1 MHRLL
6 RRLVLLPSIA
16 IALVVPAVAPA
27 GALAA
32 SDFPVGWRAFHTYPE
47 MVADIHAVAAAHPD
61 IVRVFSIGQSYQGR
75 QLWAAKVS
83 DNVNTDENE
92 PEVLFDGLHH
102 SDEHMGLEMTLHIL
116 HWLAD
121 GYGSNT
127 RITNIVNS
135 REVWII
141 FAVNPDGA
149 TFDIKNGH
157 FHFWR
162 KNRQPTPGSSAIGT
176 DLNRNYSYHWGIAGR
191 TSRNPEAITYH
202 GPKPF
207 SAPETRAY
215 RDFLASRV
223 VGGRQQIRAAI
234 TFHEAGRLVMWPY
247 GYTKKN
253 VPADMTAQDEAALRK
268 IGRHMARTNGY
279 KPEQG
284 SDLYITRGGSRDY
297 LYGHVPDLHVHVRDV
312 EPRLPEVDVH
322 RARDV
327 AQPGSRPLPRPST
340 PGARWR
346 VLGADVRAARC
357 GAFDDDLEVSRG
369 WQVNPDGTDTA
380 ITTAQG
386 RWARGNPAGTT
397 DGGRD
402 PAADDGA
409 VGSLRDGHRAGG
421 GLVRRRRSTSTAGRR
436 SAPCRSRSPRAP
448 ASGSRSAGSS
458 RTRRTRHRPTT
469 CGRSWRRERR
479 RRSCSSARAP
489 RRWSR
494 ARGTPPRSR

>member
-1 MHRLL
+1 
-6 RRLVLLPSIA
+6 
-16 IALVVPAVAPA
+16 
-27 GALAA
+27 
-32 SDFPVGWRAFHTYPE
+32 
-47 MVADIHAVAAAHPD
+47 
-61 IVRVFSIGQSYQGR
+61 
-75 QLWAAKVS
+75 
-83 DNVNTDENE
+83 
-92 PEVLFDGLHH
+92 
-102 SDEHMGLEMTLHIL
+102 MGLEMTLHIL

-121 GYGSNT
+121 DYGKTT

-162 KNRQPTPGSSAIGT
+162 KNRQPNAGTSAIGT
-176 DLNRNYSYHWGIAGR
+176 DLNRNYSYRWGIAGR

-253 VPADMTAQDEAALRK
+253 VPADMTAQDQAALRK

-297 LYGHVPDLHVHVRDV
+297 LYGVYRIFTYTFEMSNRDY
-312 EPRLPEVDVH
+312 PKSKFIAPET
-322 RARDV
+322 
-327 AQPGSRPLPRPST
+327 SRNREAVLYLTEHASCPL
-340 PGARWR
+340 A
-346 VLGADVRAARC
+346 VLGAAVKAARC
-357 GAFDDDLEVSRG
+357 GAFDDDLEVGRG

-380 ITTAQG
+380 ITTARGDG
-386 RWARGNPAGTT
+386 R
-397 DGGRD
+397 
-402 PAADDGA
+402 AAT
-409 VGSLRDGHRAGG
+409 RRA
-421 GLVRRRRSTSTAGRR
+421 RRRA
-436 SAPCRSRSPRAP
+436 A
-448 ASGSRSAGSS
+448 
-458 RTRRTRHRPTT
+458 
-469 CGRSWRRERR
+469 
-479 RRSCSSARAP
+479 
-489 RRWSR
+489 
-494 ARGTPPRSR
+494 